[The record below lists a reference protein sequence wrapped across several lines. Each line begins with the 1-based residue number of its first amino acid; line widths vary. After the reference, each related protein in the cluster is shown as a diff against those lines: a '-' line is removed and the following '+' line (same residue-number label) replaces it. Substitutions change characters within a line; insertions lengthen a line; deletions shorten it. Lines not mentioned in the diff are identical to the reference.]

1 MSSLERKFFRWCL
14 AMSTTLHS
22 NLRMNQSVQISRP
35 VEEAVSGTTYK
46 TPLSDPLALIKVIG
60 SKTFFNDLSDTL
72 ATTFGF
78 ECFNIFLYQT
88 DAAPV
93 SLANRPARCSYQR
106 GLDNFLNFT
115 YVINPVFRAFQGNA
129 ASGVY
134 LISDFVPDDFKRVID
149 TADIDIFVEDSEAI
163 GYRTPGWPK
172 NMVECIVLVHLPN
185 GMAIDFS
192 FLVPRGR
199 KQSATCLA
207 QLGQLFPALERVVCR
222 QFEID
227 PASFDCAPQRPG
239 QEDRFQDF
247 GSDVLTDREMQVVQL
262 ILVGHA
268 SGSIALQLDVTISTI
283 KTHRR
288 NIYGKLDISSQAE
301 LFSLFLLHLKNA

>member
-1 MSSLERKFFRWCL
+1 MKESAKTSKL
-14 AMSTTLHS
+14 
-22 NLRMNQSVQISRP
+22 LRD
-35 VEEAVSGTTYK
+35 AASGI
-46 TPLSDPLALIKVIG
+46 PADLPSSDPLALIGLVG

-78 ECFNIFLYQT
+78 ECFHVFLYQAG
-88 DAAPV
+88 AAPV
-93 SLANRPARCSYQR
+93 NLANRPAVCTYKR

-115 YVINPVFRAFQGNA
+115 YVINPVFRAFQGSA

-149 TADIDIFVEDSEAI
+149 TAEIDIIVEDSETI

-172 NMVECIVLVHLPN
+172 NMAECIVLIRLPN
-185 GMAIDFS
+185 GTALDFS
-192 FLVPRGR
+192 FLVSRGL
-199 KQSATCLA
+199 QQYATCSVHLER
-207 QLGQLFPALERVVCR
+207 LFPVLERIVWR

-227 PASFDCAPQRPG
+227 SASFECAPQRPG

-247 GSDVLTDREMQVVQL
+247 GSDVLTGREMQVVQL
-262 ILVGHA
+262 ILVGHT
-268 SGSIALQLDVTISTI
+268 STSISLQLDVSVSTI
-283 KTHRR
+283 KSHRR
-288 NIYGKLDISSQAE
+288 NIYGKLEISSQAE

>member
-1 MSSLERKFFRWCL
+1 MSSWALL
-14 AMSTTLHS
+14 TLCRGKPGPRLDLSPPQHS
-22 NLRMNQSVQISRP
+22 NGGMKQNVQISTIS
-35 VEEAVSGTTYK
+35 AK
-46 TPLSDPLALIKVIG
+46 TAAPPPDPLVLIEMVG
-60 SKTFFNDLSDTL
+60 SKSFFSDLSEML
-72 ATTFGF
+72 AIKFGF
-78 ECFNIFLYQT
+78 ECFHVFLYQP

-93 SLANRPARCSYQR
+93 NLANRPAICAYQR
-106 GLDNFLNFT
+106 GLDNFLSFT
-115 YVINPVFRAFQGNA
+115 YVINPVFRAFQGDA

-149 TADIDIFVEDSEAI
+149 TADIDIFVEDSETI

-172 NMVECIVLVHLPN
+172 NMAECILLLRLPN
-185 GMAIDFS
+185 GMALDFS
-192 FLVPRGR
+192 FLVPRR
-199 KQSATCLA
+199 SKEADDCAAHLKR
-207 QLGQLFPALERVVCR
+207 LFPVLERIVQR

-262 ILVGHA
+262 ILVGH
-268 SGSIALQLDVTISTI
+268 SSTSIALQLDVSVSTV
-283 KTHRR
+283 KSHRR
-288 NIYGKLDISSQAE
+288 NIYCKLDISSQAE